1 MARARRT
8 TRESRPLTSLGLTR
22 LSQKTTEM
30 HIIYSLQNVGMYEG
44 RCKDEEN
51 VYNERL
57 VRALVSVL
65 VRAQRAGLIRR

>member
-1 MARARRT
+1 
-8 TRESRPLTSLGLTR
+8 
-22 LSQKTTEM
+22 M